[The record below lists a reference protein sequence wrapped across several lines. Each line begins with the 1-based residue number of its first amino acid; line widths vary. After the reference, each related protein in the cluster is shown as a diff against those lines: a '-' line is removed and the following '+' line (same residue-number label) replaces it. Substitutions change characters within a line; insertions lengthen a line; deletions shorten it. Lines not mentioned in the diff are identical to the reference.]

1 MDELSKKLK
10 GGPNADHT
18 WLRFSDRVNSI
29 LDLID
34 EGRLNDGQAKEFWD
48 KYDYALTLDPDK
60 YDSWHPKLNDFSR
73 FCEYLISL
81 IDPEGYLAPSERIM
95 YVSERVE
102 SYRTIIVDESK
113 RVKRIITDIY
123 KDNSTLITLGSREFE
138 EVIAELLAKQGFKVE
153 LTPRTK
159 DGGYDIIALLNYKQ
173 HNPLKF
179 LVECKRYNDK
189 KVGIE
194 VIRSFKHVV
203 DQTNVNRGIIATTSY
218 FTKGALD
225 EQKGYPLLLDYRDK
239 DKVLEW
245 VKGYYNDTR

>member
-10 GGPNADHT
+10 GGPNADLE
-18 WLRFSDRVNSI
+18 WLKFSARVNSI

-34 EGRLNDGQAKEFWD
+34 EDKLNASQAKQFWD
-48 KYDYALTLDPDK
+48 NYDYALTLDPDK
-60 YDSWHPKLNDFSR
+60 YDSWYPKLNDFSR
-73 FCEYLISL
+73 FCEHLISV
-81 IDPEGYLAPSERIM
+81 IDPKEYPVSKERIM

-102 SYRTIIVDESK
+102 SYRSILVDESK
-113 RVKRIITDIY
+113 RIKRIITDVY
-123 KDNSTLITLGSREFE
+123 KDNSKLITLGNREFE

-153 LTPRTK
+153 LTQRTK

-179 LVECKRYNDK
+179 LVECKRYTDK

-194 VIRSFKHVV
+194 VIRSFKHVI
-203 DQTNVNRGIIATTSY
+203 DKTNVNRGIIATTSY

-239 DKVLEW
+239 DQVIEW
-245 VKGYYNDTR
+245 VKGYFTS